1 MSTNPDVSEF
11 RKMGKDF
18 EAYLRCHI
26 FVKKY
31 YVSMEMSEEDQSNGT
46 NKIDSSDLPDFK
58 FRDKRHQQPFFL
70 EAKFREKESEEK
82 INWCTTA
89 QLKRYQELENLFP
102 LFILIGFGGKPDNPQ
117 KLFLFPLSEAS
128 GTELPMQAAL
138 KFEIPL
144 CKAIIPEDLWKMTKP
159 EYKKAG

>member
-1 MSTNPDVSEF
+1 
-11 RKMGKDF
+11 MGKDF

-31 YVSMEMSEEDQSNGT
+31 YVSMEMSEEDQLNSANKVDTSNQ
-46 NKIDSSDLPDFK
+46 PDFK

-82 INWCTTA
+82 ISWCTST
-89 QLKRYQELENLFP
+89 QLKRYQEFEKSFP
-102 LFILIGFGGKPDNPQ
+102 IFIIVGFGGKPDNPE
-117 KLFLFPLSEAS
+117 KLFLFPLTEAI
-128 GTELPMQAAL
+128 GPELPMQTAL

-144 CKAIIPEDLWKMTKP
+144 CKPIIPEDLWKMTKP